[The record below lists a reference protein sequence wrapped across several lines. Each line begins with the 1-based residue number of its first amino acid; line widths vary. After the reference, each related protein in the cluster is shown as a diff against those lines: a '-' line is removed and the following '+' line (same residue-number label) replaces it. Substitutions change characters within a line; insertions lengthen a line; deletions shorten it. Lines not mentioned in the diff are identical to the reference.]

1 MTILLFLAMLFL
13 AYFNGANDNF
23 KGVAGLYG
31 SGITSYRRAL
41 GWATLTTGAGSLV
54 ALGVAGELLRKFSGK
69 GLVPER
75 LTESPAFL
83 LALALGA
90 GATVLLA
97 TRLGFP
103 ISTTHALVGA
113 MTGAGVAAAPQ
124 EVHWARLWE
133 AFGKPLMLSPLVA
146 VGSGM
151 VVLGLLKVC
160 RLAPKHR
167 TKTLDGLLFLSGGA
181 VSFARGLN
189 DTPKI
194 AALLLV
200 APAVGV
206 PGSLVAV
213 GVAMAV
219 GGLLHAQKV
228 ALTMSRKITGMNP
241 GQGLAAQVATA
252 VLVTSASFH
261 GLPVSTTHVSVGCLT
276 GIGALTG
283 QAHWKKVGQIAL
295 SWLVTL
301 PCAALLAALCYLMV
315 AGSRS

>member
-1 MTILLFLAMLFL
+1 MIALLLFLATIFL
-13 AYFNGANDNF
+13 GYFNGANDNF
-23 KGVAGLYG
+23 KGVAALYG
-31 SGITSYRRAL
+31 SGITTYRRAL

-54 ALGVAGELLRKFSGK
+54 ALAVAGELLRKFSGK

-97 TRLGFP
+97 TRFGFP
-103 ISTTHALVGA
+103 VSTTHALAGA
-113 MTGAGVAAAPQ
+113 MTGAGLAAAPD
-124 EVHWARLWE
+124 EVQLAKLWDT
-133 AFGKPLMLSPLVA
+133 FGKPLMLSPLVA
-146 VGSGM
+146 VGSGIL
-151 VVLGLLKVC
+151 VLGLLKLC

-167 TKTLDGLLFLSGGA
+167 TKTLDVLHFLSGGA

-206 PGSLVAV
+206 PASLVAV
-213 GVAMAV
+213 GLAMA
-219 GGLLHAQKV
+219 GGGWLHAHKV

-241 GQGLAAQVATA
+241 GEGLAAQVATA
-252 VLVTSASFH
+252 VLVTTASIH

-295 SWLVTL
+295 SWVVTL
-301 PCAALLAALCYLMV
+301 PCAALLAALGYAAV
-315 AGSRS
+315 RP